1 MTRKDY
7 IIIAEALRVQYR
19 RALNTVNACET
30 DKTLSRHA
38 ADGFCSGVLYVTEEI
53 ADSLQRDNSR
63 FNREHF
69 LAVVRGEKEL
79 LSRPS
84 RSGVQS

>member
-7 IIIAEALRVQYR
+7 IILAEALKKAGDIHTGDAYQNGKKV
-19 RALNTVNACET
+19 
-30 DKTLSRHA
+30 
-38 ADGFCSGVLYVTEEI
+38 GVLVATEFI
-53 ADSLQRDNSR
+53 ADALGNNNSR

-79 LSRPS
+79 TSRPS
-84 RSGVQS
+84 RG

>member
-7 IIIAEALRVQYR
+7 IIIAEVLRVS
-19 RALNTVNACET
+19 LNNAEN
-30 DKTLSRHA
+30 
-38 ADGFCSGVLYVTEEI
+38 
-53 ADSLQRDNSR
+53 SLQSERKNTPNYDHCGGAVVAIRRVSSELADALKRDNPR

-69 LAVVRGEKEL
+69 LAVVEREKEL

-84 RSGVQS
+84 RNTVQL

>member
-7 IIIAEALRVQYR
+7 ILLAEALRVQYK
-19 RALNTVNACET
+19 VNKVFAN
-30 DKTLSRHA
+30 DGLSR
-38 ADGFCSGVLYVTEEI
+38 GVLSAAEEI
-53 ADSLQRDNSR
+53 ADALQRDNSW

-79 LSRPS
+79 HSRPS
-84 RSGVQS
+84 RDGRQS